1 MLRPL
6 AVAVAAAV
14 LAAACSGG
22 DGEDPASEPPAATTT
37 TRPPARAAAALCA
50 GSRPAARPAAPAT
63 AARVAQ
69 PALVEVSGL
78 AASRTQP
85 GLLWA
90 HNDSGGGAEV
100 FAVGEDGGDRG
111 RWTVAGASARDWEDM
126 ARGPGAADGDP
137 DVLYVGDIGDN
148 AAQRPEVVVYR
159 AAEPEVPPGAVGG
172 ELAGAEALTLTYAD
186 GPRDAETL
194 LADPVTGDL
203 WVVSKEWAGGPA
215 GAYPVPAGAA
225 PGDPLAMVRE
235 GDVAGTAG
243 ALVMGGDISPDGS
256 VVGLRTYTAVMLWDR
271 APGQTVA
278 EALAGPPCTAPS
290 AAEPQGEA
298 LALAADGRGYI
309 TVSEGANPPVNVFR
323 LP

>member
-22 DGEDPASEPPAATTT
+22 DGEDPASEPPASTTT
-37 TRPPARAAAALCA
+37 TEPPAPAAAELCA
-50 GSRPAARPAAPAT
+50 GARPVDPVA

-78 AASRTQP
+78 ATSRTQP

-100 FAVGEDGGDRG
+100 FALGEDGSDRG
-111 RWTVAGASARDWEDM
+111 RWTVAGAAARDWEDM
-126 ARGPGAADGDP
+126 ARGPGTADGDP
-137 DVLYVGDIGDN
+137 DVLYLGDIGDN

-172 ELAGAEALTLTYAD
+172 EIAGAEALTLTYAD
-186 GPRDAETL
+186 GPRDAEAL

-215 GAYPVPAGAA
+215 GAYRVPAGAEAGA
-225 PGDPLAMVRE
+225 PVAMARE
-235 GDVAGTAG
+235 GDVAGSAG
-243 ALVMGGDISPDGS
+243 ALVTGGDISPDGS
-256 VVGLRTYTAVMLWDR
+256 VVALRTYTAVLLWDR

-278 EALAGPPCTAPS
+278 EALAGPSCTAPS

-298 LALAADGRGYI
+298 LALAADGRGYV
-309 TVSEGANPPVNVFR
+309 TVSEGANPQVNVFR